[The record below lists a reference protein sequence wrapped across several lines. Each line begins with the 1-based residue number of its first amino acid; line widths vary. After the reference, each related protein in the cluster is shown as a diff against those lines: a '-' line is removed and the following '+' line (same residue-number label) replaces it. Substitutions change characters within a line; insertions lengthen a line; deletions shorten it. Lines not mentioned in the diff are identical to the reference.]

1 MLMFRLPNVPA
12 LLLMRRLIFVLSAAL
27 TSSGLAKQRQL
38 PTLREADSVGMAKLL
53 QRALLLPLGCGLV
66 LAMASA
72 QACEKHL
79 RGHGSGSDT
88 AAQANQP

>member
-1 MLMFRLPNVPA
+1 
-12 LLLMRRLIFVLSAAL
+12 
-27 TSSGLAKQRQL
+27 
-38 PTLREADSVGMAKLL
+38 MAKLL